1 MEKITLDKINIGNIV
16 VARNGWTGYIT
27 EIEEADNSF
36 VSNLTKKTFEVT
48 TKVLIG
54 VRTDGEKA
62 GLIFRCPAYLIGRT
76 FSQIGIYKINDN
88 SEIISAAKTIEKLPE
103 NTLAYN
109 RRIGESTVYQYEHL
123 DKKVLI
129 LDEATSSIDTR
140 TEALI
145 EKGMDSLMAGR
156 TSFVIA
162 HRLSTVR
169 NADEIIVLEHGN
181 IIEIG
186 THDQL
191 RIMVTTIIRVRIA

>member
-27 EIEEADNSF
+27 EIEEVDNSF

-103 NTLAYN
+103 NTLAYSK
-109 RRIGESTVYQYEHL
+109 RIGESPVYNYEHL
-123 DKKVLI
+123 DKKVLNKI
-129 LDEATSSIDTR
+129 NELVDAVNK
-140 TEALI
+140 LN
-145 EKGMDSLMAGR
+145 G
-156 TSFVIA
+156 V
-162 HRLSTVR
+162 
-169 NADEIIVLEHGN
+169 
-181 IIEIG
+181 
-186 THDQL
+186 HDNEC
-191 RIMVTTIIRVRIA
+191 

>member
-27 EIEEADNSF
+27 EIEEVDNSF

-88 SEIISAAKTIEKLPE
+88 SEIISATKTIEKLPE
-103 NTLAYN
+103 NALAYN
-109 RRIGESTVYQYEHL
+109 ERIGKSPVYNYEHL
-123 DKKVLI
+123 DKKVLNKI
-129 LDEATSSIDTR
+129 NELVDAVNKLNGER
-140 TEALI
+140 YE
-145 EKGMDSLMAGR
+145 
-156 TSFVIA
+156 
-162 HRLSTVR
+162 
-169 NADEIIVLEHGN
+169 
-181 IIEIG
+181 
-186 THDQL
+186 
-191 RIMVTTIIRVRIA
+191 

>member
-1 MEKITLDKINIGNIV
+1 MEKLTLDKINIGNIV

-27 EIEEADNSF
+27 EIEEVDNSF

-103 NTLAYN
+103 NTLAYSK
-109 RRIGESTVYQYEHL
+109 RIGESPVYNYEHL
-123 DKKVLI
+123 DKKVLNKI
-129 LDEATSSIDTR
+129 NELVDAVNKLNGER
-140 TEALI
+140 YE
-145 EKGMDSLMAGR
+145 
-156 TSFVIA
+156 
-162 HRLSTVR
+162 
-169 NADEIIVLEHGN
+169 
-181 IIEIG
+181 
-186 THDQL
+186 
-191 RIMVTTIIRVRIA
+191 

>member
-27 EIEEADNSF
+27 EIEEVDNSF

-123 DKKVLI
+123 DKKVLNKI
-129 LDEATSSIDTR
+129 NELVDAVNK
-140 TEALI
+140 LN
-145 EKGMDSLMAGR
+145 G
-156 TSFVIA
+156 V
-162 HRLSTVR
+162 
-169 NADEIIVLEHGN
+169 
-181 IIEIG
+181 
-186 THDQL
+186 HDNEC
-191 RIMVTTIIRVRIA
+191 

>member
-16 VARNGWTGYIT
+16 VARNGWIGYIT
-27 EIEEADNSF
+27 GIEEDDNSF

-103 NTLAYN
+103 NTLAYST
-109 RRIGESTVYQYEHL
+109 RIGDSPVYNYEHL
-123 DKKVLI
+123 DKKVLNKI
-129 LDEATSSIDTR
+129 NELVDAVNK
-140 TEALI
+140 LN
-145 EKGMDSLMAGR
+145 G
-156 TSFVIA
+156 V
-162 HRLSTVR
+162 
-169 NADEIIVLEHGN
+169 
-181 IIEIG
+181 
-186 THDQL
+186 HDNEC
-191 RIMVTTIIRVRIA
+191 

>member
-1 MEKITLDKINIGNIV
+1 MEKLTLDKINIGNIV

-27 EIEEADNSF
+27 EIEEVDNSF

-103 NTLAYN
+103 NTLAYSK
-109 RRIGESTVYQYEHL
+109 RIGESPVYNYEHL
-123 DKKVLI
+123 DKKVLNKI
-129 LDEATSSIDTR
+129 NELVDAVNK
-140 TEALI
+140 LN
-145 EKGMDSLMAGR
+145 G
-156 TSFVIA
+156 V
-162 HRLSTVR
+162 
-169 NADEIIVLEHGN
+169 
-181 IIEIG
+181 
-186 THDQL
+186 HDNEC
-191 RIMVTTIIRVRIA
+191 

>member
-27 EIEEADNSF
+27 EIEEVDNSF

-103 NTLAYN
+103 TTLAYST
-109 RRIGESTVYQYEHL
+109 RIGDSPVYNYEHL
-123 DKKVLI
+123 DKKVLNKI
-129 LDEATSSIDTR
+129 NELVDAVNKLNGVYNNEC
-140 TEALI
+140 
-145 EKGMDSLMAGR
+145 
-156 TSFVIA
+156 
-162 HRLSTVR
+162 
-169 NADEIIVLEHGN
+169 
-181 IIEIG
+181 
-186 THDQL
+186 
-191 RIMVTTIIRVRIA
+191 

>member
-27 EIEEADNSF
+27 EIEEVDNSF
-36 VSNLTKKTFEVT
+36 VSNLTKKTVEVT

-103 NTLAYN
+103 NTLAYSK
-109 RRIGESTVYQYEHL
+109 RIGESPVYNYEHL
-123 DKKVLI
+123 DKKVLNKI
-129 LDEATSSIDTR
+129 NELVDAVNKLNGER
-140 TEALI
+140 YE
-145 EKGMDSLMAGR
+145 
-156 TSFVIA
+156 
-162 HRLSTVR
+162 
-169 NADEIIVLEHGN
+169 
-181 IIEIG
+181 
-186 THDQL
+186 
-191 RIMVTTIIRVRIA
+191 

>member
-27 EIEEADNSF
+27 EIEKVDNSF
-36 VSNLTKKTFEVT
+36 VSNLTKKTVEVT

-88 SEIISAAKTIEKLPE
+88 SEIISATKTDKTIEKLPE

-109 RRIGESTVYQYEHL
+109 RRIGESPVYNYEHL
-123 DKKVLI
+123 DKKVLNKI
-129 LDEATSSIDTR
+129 NELVDAVNK
-140 TEALI
+140 LN
-145 EKGMDSLMAGR
+145 G
-156 TSFVIA
+156 V
-162 HRLSTVR
+162 
-169 NADEIIVLEHGN
+169 
-181 IIEIG
+181 
-186 THDQL
+186 HDNEC
-191 RIMVTTIIRVRIA
+191 

>member
-27 EIEEADNSF
+27 EIEEVDNSF
-36 VSNLTKKTFEVT
+36 VSNLTEKTVEVT

-88 SEIISAAKTIEKLPE
+88 SEIISAAKTIEKLPK

-109 RRIGESTVYQYEHL
+109 RRIGKSPVYQYEHL
-123 DKKVLI
+123 DKKVLNKI
-129 LDEATSSIDTR
+129 NELVDAVNK
-140 TEALI
+140 LN
-145 EKGMDSLMAGR
+145 G
-156 TSFVIA
+156 V
-162 HRLSTVR
+162 
-169 NADEIIVLEHGN
+169 
-181 IIEIG
+181 
-186 THDQL
+186 HDNEC
-191 RIMVTTIIRVRIA
+191 